1 LKAET
6 KESRIQQLFK
16 RGEFVITGEVGP
28 PRSHDGHEVADIALH
43 NKDYCDAMNLTD
55 NQTAIV
61 RLSSIMSGVI
71 LLQNDVEPIIQVTC
85 RDRNR
90 IAIQSDLLGAASMG
104 IKNVLCLTGDHQNGG
119 DHPTAKNVYDLD
131 SVTLIRVVDSLRKG
145 KIFSGHEIKCEPPNF
160 FIGCVENPFG
170 DPFEFRA
177 IRLEKKIDAGADFVQ
192 TQCILDMER
201 FERFMEKVRERGLH
215 ERAYIC
221 AGLMPIKSAKMARY
235 MQKNVAGMLVSDEIC
250 ERLEKAGKEGV
261 QQEAVNV
268 VADQI
273 KYIKEHVKGVAG
285 VHVMAVAWEK
295 IIPTIINKVEWA
307 MPRPRVS

>member
-1 LKAET
+1 MKAG
-6 KESRIQQLFK
+6 SRIEQLFE

-28 PRSHDGHEVADIALH
+28 PRSHDGHEVAEIANH
-43 NKDYCDAMNLTD
+43 NKAYCDAMNLTD

-71 LLQNDVEPIIQVTC
+71 LLQNGVEPIIQVTC

-90 IAIQSDLLGAASMG
+90 IAIQSDLLGAAAMG
-104 IKNVLCLTGDHQNGG
+104 IKNVLCLSGDHQSFG

-131 SVTLIRVVDSLRKG
+131 SVTLIQVVNSLRQG
-145 KIFSGHEIKCEPPNF
+145 RIYGGHEIKGEPPKF
-160 FIGCVENPFG
+160 FIGCAENPFG

-177 IRLEKKIDAGADFVQ
+177 LRLEKKIEAGADFVQ

-201 FERFMEKVRERGLH
+201 FERWMEKVRELGLH

-235 MQKNVAGMLVSDEIC
+235 MQKNVPGMMVSDDIC

-261 QQEAVNV
+261 QEEAVNL
-268 VADQI
+268 VAEQI
-273 KYIKEHVKGVAG
+273 KYIRDHVKGVAG

-295 IIPTIINKVEWA
+295 IIPTIIEKVGWA
-307 MPRPRVS
+307 LPRPTVS